1 MTKIA
6 FPKEHGAYVVLIAS
20 WLIGATV
27 GGWSEPIVSV
37 ALLFSALAVFIA
49 EHSLRQYVKTRTAIP
64 VALLIVV
71 LAVSILGGIVVIRYE
86 KMVPFVLLGIGV
98 TASYIIALQQ
108 RSSTITRTYIGFS
121 GLTLLAPL
129 AASLSDQQNA
139 AELAVLWI
147 MMTLLYLA
155 SAATVN
161 IRLTAGKIKL
171 PAYAMNALVVI
182 SCILLVIFYHL
193 TTALIICLVIS
204 SVRFLVV
211 LAWEDRYIRLR
222 VKIVGII
229 ESAISLLF
237 IVAFIV
243 FR

>member
-1 MTKIA
+1 MTKVA

-20 WLIGATV
+20 WLIGVIV

-37 ALLFSALAVFIA
+37 TLLFIALVVFIA
-49 EHSLRQYVKTRTAIP
+49 EHSLRQYVKTLTAIP
-64 VALLIVV
+64 VALFIVI
-71 LAVSILGGIVVIRYE
+71 LAASIVGGIVVIQHQ

-98 TASYIIALQQ
+98 TVSYIIVLQQ
-108 RSSTITRTYIGFS
+108 RSPTIHRTYIGFS

-129 AASLSDQQNA
+129 AASLSDQQNTT
-139 AELAVLWI
+139 ELAELWI

-171 PAYAMNALVVI
+171 PAYIMNALVVI

-193 TTALIICLVIS
+193 TTALIVCAIIS
-204 SVRFLVV
+204 AVRFLAV

-229 ESAISLLF
+229 ESVVSLLF